1 MESVQRINS
10 EQRRSNLM
18 QRILA
23 IIEREM
29 RRYLR
34 SPALIFIA
42 LVLPLGQLIILGNSF
57 GGKVQGVRL
66 AVVDE
71 DRGPEARRVREAL
84 QSVESTAQTFQVVL
98 YQTEGEALRDVRSG
112 RVKAA
117 VIIPPEFSRLV
128 HSDDRPR
135 LGLLLD
141 NTDAFISSA
150 ISQSLAGLVTAFNS
164 PSIESRLPQQISLEQ
179 VELYPYVPYLQYM
192 LPGAITLA
200 MFVSVMIG
208 GGMAYIDDKSR
219 GVHEAYLVTPITKF
233 ELVLAM
239 NIAGTLKAAA
249 GGLSLMVLGSL
260 IAGVGTTF
268 QPLHFL
274 SLLVLILFT
283 SFAFM
288 TMMSAIVAR
297 ISNPMIPRAIF
308 GVLNTLLYFPS
319 GAIYPVE
326 ALPWWLRAITRFDP
340 FTYAIDGFRG
350 LLLRGTSIGPVF
362 GDIACLALFGALML
376 TINTWMF
383 KRTL

>member
-1 MESVQRINS
+1 
-10 EQRRSNLM
+10 M

-29 RRYLR
+29 RRYMR

-57 GGKVQGVRL
+57 GGKVEGVRL
-66 AVVDE
+66 ALVDE
-71 DRGPEARRVREAL
+71 DHGPEARRVREAL
-84 QSVESTAQTFQVVL
+84 QSIESNAKTFQVVL
-98 YQTEGEALRDVRSG
+98 YQTEQDAVSDVHSG
-112 RVKAA
+112 RVKGA

-128 HSDDRPR
+128 YSENRPH

-150 ISQSLAGLVTAFNS
+150 ISESLSGLVTAFNN
-164 PSIESRLPQQISLEQ
+164 PSVEPRLPKQISLAQ
-179 VELYPYVPYLQYM
+179 VELYPYVPYMQYM
-192 LPGAITLA
+192 LPGAIALA

-268 QPLHFL
+268 EPLNFL
-274 SLLVLILFT
+274 SLSVLVVFT

-297 ISNPMIPRAIF
+297 INNPMIPRAIF

-350 LLLRGTSIGPVF
+350 LLLRGTSIGSVL
-362 GDIACLALFGALML
+362 GDIACLAVFGALML
-376 TINTWMF
+376 TINTLLF

>member
-1 MESVQRINS
+1 
-10 EQRRSNLM
+10 M

-57 GGKVQGVRL
+57 GGKVEGVRL
-66 AVVDE
+66 ALVDE
-71 DRGPEARRVREAL
+71 DHGPEARRVREAL
-84 QSVESTAQTFQVVL
+84 QSIESTAKTFQVVL
-98 YQTEGEALRDVRSG
+98 YQTEQDAVSDVHSG
-112 RVKAA
+112 RVKGA

-128 HSDDRPR
+128 YSENRPH

-150 ISQSLAGLVTAFNS
+150 ISESLSGLVTAFNN
-164 PSIESRLPQQISLEQ
+164 PSVEPRLPKQISLAP
-179 VELYPYVPYLQYM
+179 VELYPYVPYMQYM

-268 QPLHFL
+268 EPLNFL
-274 SLLVLILFT
+274 SLSVLVVFT

-297 ISNPMIPRAIF
+297 INNPMIPRAIF

-326 ALPWWLRAITRFDP
+326 ALPWWLRLITRFDP

-350 LLLRGTSIGPVF
+350 LLLRGTSIGSVL
-362 GDIACLALFGALML
+362 GDIACLAVFGALML
-376 TINTWMF
+376 TINTLLF
-383 KRTL
+383 KRTI

>member
-1 MESVQRINS
+1 
-10 EQRRSNLM
+10 M
-18 QRILA
+18 QRVLA

-29 RRYLR
+29 RRYMR

-57 GGKVQGVRL
+57 GGKIRGVQL

-84 QSVESTAQTFQVVL
+84 QSVESTAKTFRVVL
-98 YQTEGEALRDVRSG
+98 YQTEQDAVADVRAG
-112 RVKAA
+112 RVKGA

-128 HSDDRPR
+128 YSENRPH

-150 ISQSLAGLVTAFNS
+150 ISESLLGLITAFNN
-164 PSIESRLPQQISLEQ
+164 PSTESRLPKQISLEQ

-208 GGMAYIDDKSR
+208 GGMAYIDDKAR

-249 GGLSLMVLGSL
+249 GGISLMALGSL

-268 QPLHFL
+268 EPLHLL
-274 SLLVLILFT
+274 SLLVLVVFT

-297 ISNPMIPRAIF
+297 INNPMIPRAIF

-326 ALPWWLRAITRFDP
+326 ALPWWLRMITRFDP

-350 LLLRGTSIGPVF
+350 LLLRGTSIASVW
-362 GDIACLALFGALML
+362 GDIACLTVFGALML
-376 TINTWMF
+376 SINTALF
-383 KRTL
+383 KRTF